1 MNSCNTNTYQQYCC
15 TLSSQSVNITDR
27 PSTKSPVLRV
37 RPQSA
42 KKFPL
47 FHVFLRSSCTLVVH
61 IINSPSFILVRVCLL
76 LYKTTSSR
84 TFPIQL
90 NVNYCSPL
98 FPYKSL
104 YEADMAVENEPG
116 IMSNSLDWIFTYQ
129 NNDNVHNIR
138 SALRDTPFD
147 FFNCVW
153 VGSVYNLPVELNQ
166 QRWLIVHSINT
177 WEWLLVCVTGLFYYT
192 YGHGHSCSNS
202 SSDRR
207 WRPLRRLCIFYSV
220 VGLPTHQFCGVAL
233 TVKKSFCAGAK
244 KFVFP
249 LINEG

>member
-1 MNSCNTNTYQQYCC
+1 MLDPN
-15 TLSSQSVNITDR
+15 R
-27 PSTKSPVLRV
+27 R
-37 RPQSA
+37 R
-42 KKFPL
+42 
-47 FHVFLRSSCTLVVH
+47 
-61 IINSPSFILVRVCLL
+61 NSPYSTYFYAALVLL
-76 LYKTTSSR
+76 LCISLTRLLLFLYVSVFYCIRPPALEPFQYNWMLITVAHSFR
-84 TFPIQL
+84 T
-90 NVNYCSPL
+90 N
-98 FPYKSL
+98 KSL
-104 YEADMAVENEPG
+104 FEADMAVENEPG
-116 IMSNSLDWIFTYQ
+116 IMSNSLDWVFTYQ